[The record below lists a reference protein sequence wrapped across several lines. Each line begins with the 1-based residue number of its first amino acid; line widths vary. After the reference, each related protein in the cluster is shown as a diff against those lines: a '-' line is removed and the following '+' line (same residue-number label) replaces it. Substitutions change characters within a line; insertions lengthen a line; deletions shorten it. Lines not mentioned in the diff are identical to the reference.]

1 LNVLWNGLGNKTN
14 DLKTDATKGL
24 LETTLS
30 AVSRKV
36 STVTYSEA
44 RIQKALVV
52 DFVGYFLV

>member
-1 LNVLWNGLGNKTN
+1 LWNGLGNKTN